1 MNIKDDFLRW
11 GGRSQKLSCLN
22 PRLER
27 RTCLIR
33 SLRASLTARPHIL
46 RFLIEPRLDGFHL
59 FNLASLG
66 RDDFFAKR

>member
-1 MNIKDDFLRW
+1 MNIKDGFLRW
-11 GGRSQKLSCLN
+11 GGRPQKLFCLD

-33 SLRASLTARPHIL
+33 TRRVSLTARPHIL

-59 FNLASLG
+59 FNLAALG